1 MPPFNEARR
10 DRLADAAIEILAR
23 EGARGLTHR
32 AVDAEAGEP
41 PGTTS
46 RYFRTRDALTR
57 AVVARIRELHFA
69 DLARAPTGPV
79 EPEAI
84 AGHLAGMVSA
94 AVTANR
100 SRHLAF
106 SELFLEATRRP
117 HLRAALDETRSAQI
131 DLFRTM
137 HQAAGV
143 ELTPYQ
149 ATLLVTA
156 ISGLVITSLTTP
168 EVIGIRSPADVAG
181 VVGRMMADI
190 AAGVRAVRESDPT
203 TGPTTA
209 VGDGILPR

>member
-10 DRLADAAIEILAR
+10 DRLADAAIEILAAD
-23 EGARGLTHR
+23 GARGLTHR

-69 DLARAPTGPV
+69 DLARAPAGPV

-84 AGHLAGMVSA
+84 AGHLAGLVRA
-94 AVTANR
+94 AVTGNR

-117 HLRAALDETRSAQI
+117 HLRAALDETRAAQI
-131 DLFRTM
+131 ELMRKI
-137 HQAAGV
+137 HRAAGV

-149 ATLLVTA
+149 GTLLVTC
-156 ISGLVITSLTTP
+156 IGGLVTSALTTP
-168 EVIGIRSPADVAG
+168 EVIGIRSPADVAP
-181 VVGRMMADI
+181 VVDRMMADI

-203 TGPTTA
+203 AGTTA
-209 VGDGILPR
+209 ALEDGILRR